1 MKQQNGRLFK
11 IGLILLTLFLCPYV
25 SAGEDEANKNE
36 QPTEEVSSK
45 DQSDT
50 TKATSQ
56 KSEEDESSD
65 QQVVELEKMVVTAT
79 KTNHVIGDVP
89 IGTTVITSEEL
100 EEKDVH
106 DLADA
111 MRMIPGLYQYS
122 SGVKIYGLDISHTSL
137 LIDGQK
143 QYKCPGRMPILD
155 RYPTEMIEG
164 IEIKKGAS
172 GVLSGGETSG
182 GVIHLITKS
191 APDKPTFSI
200 STGFGSNGK
209 QVHYIGGGDK
219 IEKFGYRLDFINNK
233 YHGIDPDN
241 DSYTYDDFWGSLEYE
256 FTPKLKTVLKP
267 SYYNQDSPSWKQRKY
282 SLNSIT
288 EWYPDDVSKVYFR
301 GSMLRLIWTESDVR
315 LNTYEAESY
324 YNRMLFKNN
333 FATIGY
339 HYQGDFADNFTTE
352 MNDQYTN
359 SVYFQDEM
367 DFNPV
372 TLLVGARWVDHS
384 WWGSDIF
391 PQAGLL
397 YRITGNLKWRASVEK
412 GFRSAKGPL
421 SFQGLKF
428 FQGKWMRSD
437 PDLAPELS
445 WSYQT
450 GLEYQINNRILTTLS
465 LFMNELTDTIEITR
479 TSETYNGN
487 TVYMVTNTS
496 DAQTKGGELN
506 IIVQFTDNL
515 SGNLGYYY
523 LDSENKA
530 TDKELTYDPHHMA
543 DFTLNYKNR
552 PLGLGINL
560 QGGYVG
566 ERYSD
571 KANAVKLDSYFL
583 LNVKITKAFT
593 EKFKTFIE
601 VTNALDKEYT
611 ENNDEMPGIEVFGGI
626 ILKF

>member
-1 MKQQNGRLFK
+1 MKQYKKLLN
-11 IGLILLTLFLCPYV
+11 IGLLILFTIFTGQYA
-25 SAGEDEANKNE
+25 SADEDKGKETG
-36 QPTEEVSSK
+36 QSTENVSSK
-45 DQSDT
+45 D
-50 TKATSQ
+50 
-56 KSEEDESSD
+56 KSEDNNTTD
-65 QQVVELEKMVVTAT
+65 NQVIELEKMVVTAT

-89 IGTTVITSEEL
+89 IGTTVITKDEL
-100 EEKDVH
+100 EEKNIH

-111 MRMIPGLYQYS
+111 MKMIPGLYQYS
-122 SGVKIYGLDISHTSL
+122 SGVKIYGLDIAHTSL

-155 RYPTEMIEG
+155 RYPIEMIEG

-191 APDKPTFSI
+191 APDKPTFTA
-200 STGFGSNGK
+200 STGFGSHGK
-209 QVHYIGGGDK
+209 QVHYIGGGNK
-219 IEKFGYRLDFINNK
+219 IDKFGYRLDFINNK
-233 YHGIDPDN
+233 YHSIDPEN
-241 DSYTYDDFWGSLEYE
+241 DSFTYDDFWGSLEYE
-256 FTPKLKTVLKP
+256 FSPKVKTVLKP
-267 SYYNQDSPSWKQRKY
+267 SYYNQDSPGWKQRKY

-288 EWYPDDVSKVYFR
+288 EWYPDDVSKAYFR
-301 GSMLRLIWTESDVR
+301 GSMLRLIWTESDIK
-315 LNTYEAESY
+315 LNTYEAEGY
-324 YNRMLFKNN
+324 YNRMLSENN

-339 HYQGDFADNFTTE
+339 HYQGDYADNFTTE
-352 MNDQYTN
+352 MIDQYTN

-367 DFNPV
+367 TFNPLTV
-372 TLLVGARWVDHS
+372 LLGARWVDHN

-397 YRITGNLKWRASVEK
+397 YRITNNFKWRASVEK

-428 FQGKWMRSD
+428 FMGRWMRSD
-437 PDLAPELS
+437 PNLDPERS

-450 GLEYQINNRILTTLS
+450 GLEYQVNERVLTTLS
-465 LFMNELTDTIEITR
+465 LFLNELTDTIETVR
-479 TSETYNGN
+479 TSEIHNDN
-487 TVYMVTNTS
+487 TVFLVTNTS
-496 DAQTKGGELN
+496 DARTQGGELN

-515 SGNLGYYY
+515 SGRLGYYY
-523 LDSENKA
+523 LDSENK
-530 TDKELTYDPHHMA
+530 TTGNELTYDPNHMA
-543 DFTLNYKNR
+543 DFTLNYKNQ

-571 KANAVKLDSYFL
+571 KANEQKLDSYFL
-583 LNVKITKAFT
+583 LNLKITKKLT
-593 EKFKTFIE
+593 KKMRTFIE
-601 VTNALDKEYT
+601 VTNVLDEEYT

-626 ILKF
+626 SLNF